1 MFPYRFLVVH
11 PPCAGTALGEAQQV
25 LTIRAERPADAY
37 RRLWQMIDDLH
48 RDKGPVPLPDVFQ
61 WFGVPMPQ
69 D

>member
-11 PPCAGTALGEAQQV
+11 PACAGTALGESQQV
-25 LTIRAERPADAY
+25 LTVRAERPADAY
-37 RRLWQMIDDLH
+37 RRLWAMIDDLYSS
-48 RDKGPVPLPDVFQ
+48 GAPCPTVYQ